1 MNETISNQRL
11 EHEIAMY
18 YLDYHRL
25 APGVTP
31 KETGILGTMWNE
43 FDRRAEAGTID
54 DE

>member
-18 YLDYHRL
+18 YMDFTKR

-31 KETGILGTMWNE
+31 QETGILGMMWAE
-43 FDRRAEAGTID
+43 FDKRAKAGTID